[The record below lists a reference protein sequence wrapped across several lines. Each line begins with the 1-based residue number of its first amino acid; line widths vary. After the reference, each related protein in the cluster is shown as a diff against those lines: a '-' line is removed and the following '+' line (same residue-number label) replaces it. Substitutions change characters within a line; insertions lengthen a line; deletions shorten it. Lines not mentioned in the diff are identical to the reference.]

1 MYDEKAKIRNDR
13 YKKSKREKVSLDVP
27 KGTKEKYKAYAAS
40 KGMSMTALITQ
51 IMEREMEQDGFNKT
65 WAVIEEQEREERE
78 AAMREK
84 IDRIK
89 AENAAA
95 MRESME
101 K

>member
-40 KGMSMTALITQ
+40 KGMSMTALMTQ
-51 IMEREMEQDGFNKT
+51 LMEREMEQDGFNKT
-65 WAVIEEQEREERE
+65 WAAIEEQERADAELARQIE
-78 AAMREK
+78 

-89 AENAAA
+89 ADNAAA
-95 MRESME
+95 MRESM
-101 K
+101 KK